1 DQLDWTS
8 DGCSAAPDEPFGF
21 DFSTSCQRHDFGYR
35 NYQLQERFTENNRE
49 GIDRNFR
56 SDMASTCDVNLSC
69 RATAQVYYWAVRE
82 FGDTAASTSDA
93 VERAKIRSTYD
104 NNGKLVRISAV
115 DDAGRAITFPIP

>member
-1 DQLDWTS
+1 TDEHLFEQPLDEFAATRHQAPHADQLDWTS

-82 FGDTAASTSDA
+82 FGD
-93 VERAKIRSTYD
+93 
-104 NNGKLVRISAV
+104 
-115 DDAGRAITFPIP
+115 